1 MQIFLNR
8 NEILQ
13 LKNYMDNNPK
23 EFNFQNTQSHESGI
37 GYTTLVEATDNPT
50 PFADITD
57 YDAW

>member
-13 LKNYMDNNPK
+13 LKNYMDNHPK
-23 EFNFQNTQSHESGI
+23 EFNFQITQSHESGI

-50 PFADITD
+50 PFADISD

>member
-23 EFNFQNTQSHESGI
+23 EFNFQITQSHESGV
-37 GYTTLVEATDNPT
+37 GNTTLVESTDNLT